1 MTMQEPIRGGGLV
14 KAGSAMP
21 SGSGWLA
28 RLFAGQLH
36 RLLDKIDDALEEGS
50 ILVRLPGPA
59 DRFLGGRGAGP
70 AADVTIHD
78 WRALLRLATGGSIGW
93 YRAWEEGEWSSPD
106 PVPIF
111 DLFMRNAQA
120 LGSLGRA
127 TGPWRVIGRIL
138 HFTHRNSR
146 RQARRNIGAHYDL
159 GNDFYAPWLDPTMS
173 YSSALW
179 QGLAPNA
186 SLEEAQRNKVS
197 ALAQRLALKPG
208 DRVLEIGCGWGH
220 LAQQLAESH
229 QVQVTG
235 ISLSD
240 QQLAWARAHAK
251 GADLEFRHQDY
262 RDVAEQFDAVASV
275 EMVEAVGREY
285 WPAFFDGLVRTLKP
299 GGRAALQFISM
310 RDDLFEGYAAG
321 VDFIQAY
328 IFPGGILI
336 WASEFERLAS
346 ERGLVWQ
353 DRTDFGADYARTLR
367 VWRESFDQAV
377 ADQRLPA
384 GFDAR
389 FIRLWR
395 YYLMYCEGGF
405 RGGGITVSQVTLVRR

>member
-1 MTMQEPIRGGGLV
+1 
-14 KAGSAMP
+14 MP

-28 RLFAGQLH
+28 RLCAGQLG
-36 RLLDKIDDALEEGS
+36 RLLDKIDNALEAGS
-50 ILVRLPGPA
+50 ILVRLPGGA
-59 DRFLGGRGAGP
+59 NRLLGGRGAGP
-70 AADVTIHD
+70 AADVTIRD
-78 WRALLRLATGGSIGW
+78 WRALLRLATSGSVGW
-93 YRAWEEGEWSSPD
+93 YRAWEEGEWDSPD
-106 PVPIF
+106 PVPMF

-127 TGPWRVIGRIL
+127 MGPWRGIAQVL
-138 HFTHRNSR
+138 HFARRNSR
-146 RQARRNIGAHYDL
+146 RQARRNISAHYDL
-159 GNDFYAPWLDPTMS
+159 GNDFYAQWLDPTMS

-179 QGLAPNA
+179 EGLSPQA
-186 SLEEAQRNKVS
+186 SLEAAQRNKVA
-197 ALAQRLALKPG
+197 ALARRLALKPG

-220 LAQQLAESH
+220 LASQLAESCN
-229 QVQVTG
+229 VKVTG
-235 ISLSD
+235 ISLSE
-240 QQLAWARAHAK
+240 QQLAWARAQP
-251 GADLEFRHQDY
+251 GSTGTTFRHQDY

-285 WPAFFDGLVRTLKP
+285 WPAFFDCLARTLKP

-336 WASEFERLAS
+336 CASEFERLAR
-346 ERGLVWQ
+346 ERGLAWQ
-353 DRTDFGADYARTLR
+353 DRTDFGTDYARTLR
-367 VWRESFDQAV
+367 LWRENFDRAV
-377 ADQRLPA
+377 AEQRLPA

-389 FIRLWR
+389 FLCLWR

-405 RGGGITVSQVTLVRR
+405 RGGGITVSQVTLVRG